1 MENQQ
6 QQQNPFGVVFQL
18 RHTNYQPNVITE
30 SKQEFTEME
39 KRIVVLGINQLRDV
53 AKSWEP
59 GRNISLVIPFSE
71 LTEKHHAKVAAAA
84 NTLNSKR
91 IIYQDLSDRSHPE
104 FDYIV
109 PFPRVKSTK
118 FQGRR
123 YLELTML
130 ADVVPSFI
138 ELGKCYTAYSIEK
151 MLSLSSIYAQRMYEI
166 ISMFYGRGQKTFT
179 YEVSQLRHALNYP
192 DKHDYYDFKRKALE
206 TAQREMEKAGLHF
219 EFTPSAHKG
228 KAVTELTFEVKS
240 ELDLI
245 NEDVDADLQLS
256 RSMQPH
262 EIAAIARNLIH
273 NYKFTKKQ
281 QNEVLGDLSLM
292 DKFITLHT
300 EIHHGK
306 REVNNPT
313 AYIAQSLGFG
323 KPATLGKDL
332 KPTPRSGGQLTKD
345 AVPIGGIAADIVRKI
360 GPK

>member
-1 MENQQ
+1 
-6 QQQNPFGVVFQL
+6 
-18 RHTNYQPNVITE
+18 
-30 SKQEFTEME
+30 ME

-59 GRNISLVIPFSE
+59 GRNISLVIPYAE
-71 LTEKHHAKVAAAA
+71 LTEKHHAKVSGAA
-84 NTLNSKR
+84 NTLTSKKIIHQDFSDVANS
-91 IIYQDLSDRSHPE
+91 E

-109 PFPRVKSTK
+109 PFPRVRSVK
-118 FQGRR
+118 FQGKR

-138 ELGKCYTAYSIEK
+138 ELGKRYTAYSIEK

-179 YEVSQLRHALNYP
+179 YDVSQLRYALNYP
-192 DKHDYYDFKRKALE
+192 ETHDYYDFKRKALE
-206 TAQREMEKAGLHF
+206 VAQKEMKKADLHF
-219 EFTPSAHKG
+219 DFTPSAHKG
-228 KAVTELTFEVKS
+228 KAITELTFEVKS

-245 NEDVDADLQLS
+245 NEDVNADLSLA

-273 NYKFTKKQ
+273 NYRFTKKQ
-281 QNEVLGDLSLM
+281 QNEMLGDLSLM
-292 DKFITLHT
+292 DMFIKIHT

-306 REVNNPT
+306 REVKNPT

-323 KPATLGKDL
+323 KPQPAKDTKL
-332 KPTPRSGGQLTKD
+332 KRNPQTTNPTD
-345 AVPIGGIAADIVRKI
+345 ALPIGGVMADALKKLK
-360 GPK
+360 PK